1 MVAPDGR
8 RLRTGSAGLALE
20 RPLSGSRMRTGQ
32 AMTASRGGWRP
43 QWRHE
48 DFDEASSTAGSGDG
62 GSDAAAV
69 RRPSS
74 SHSILRTISNL
85 AQRSVHLR
93 TGACLLFERSAAL

>member
-1 MVAPDGR
+1 M
-8 RLRTGSAGLALE
+8 
-20 RPLSGSRMRTGQ
+20 SGSRMRMGQ
-32 AMTASRGGWRP
+32 AMTAGRGGWRP

-74 SHSILRTISNL
+74 SHGILRTISTL
-85 AQRSVHLR
+85 AQRSVHPR
-93 TGACLLFERSAAL
+93 AGARLHFDTQPCGTDTRICWTCYHGRGNDADML